1 VFFFIDYYW
10 ASMSAVLDV
19 VVVWGAEGGASTK
32 GGTGFV
38 TGFGCSKSGNG
49 GNRPAGSTG

>member
-1 VFFFIDYYW
+1 
-10 ASMSAVLDV
+10 MSAVLDV